1 MQTFDELYQE
11 AYSIAVVG
19 ASNPIA
25 VAGTLHEAMLF
36 LSRKG
41 FDHSDIKESAAI
53 RAIAAHLNFL
63 LGQGLGPEESDLG
76 FLMTWREELESRKA
90 EE

>member
-1 MQTFDELYQE
+1 MQTFDELYEQ
-11 AYSIAVVG
+11 AYNIAVIG
-19 ASNPIA
+19 ASNPIG

-41 FDHSDIKESAAI
+41 FDHSDIRNSTPI
-53 RAIAAHLNFL
+53 RAIAAQLNFL

-76 FLMTWREELESRKA
+76 LLMTWREELSRKA